1 MLRRI
6 LAAMAGLAFGIVG
19 TEMTFGQLRPDSG
32 AQAVLYSIEVR
43 NDAGDLLASPM
54 LVGEEG
60 RPVHLSYQG
69 PRSLLPRGPEGRQ
82 AVELNMSLDL
92 DPQPDGPGVC
102 LGYKLSIDDGFA
114 HSGRMGVS
122 YGVQRSVRL
131 RGGGENLRLSLV
143 IARPDTPQFE
153 RILKKLR
160 RPAA

>member
-1 MLRRI
+1 MLRRY
-6 LAAMAGLAFGIVG
+6 LAAVAGLAFGIFG
-19 TEMTFGQLRPDSG
+19 TEMTFGQLRPENNG

-60 RPVHLSYQG
+60 RPVHLNYVG
-69 PRSLLPRGPEGRQ
+69 PRS
-82 AVELNMSLDL
+82 ELNMSLDL

-114 HSGRMGVS
+114 HAGRLGVS
-122 YGVQRSVRL
+122 YGVQRSVNL
-131 RGGGENLRLSLV
+131 RGGGETLRLSLV
-143 IARPDTPQFE
+143 MARADSPQFE